1 MNKETLKKVTQWF
14 KDGDKQMRKELRI
27 YVFSLDMP
35 YGKKCKIWEHIVRKT
50 LNSTKWKPEE
60 EVKTI
65 LI

>member
-50 LNSTKWKPEE
+50 LLRNDWRPKEKQ
-60 EVKTI
+60 KTI
-65 LI
+65 VI